1 MNNKDL
7 FKVAEEFQ
15 NILGYEKRYFMILG
29 LEGSGVKNF
38 SQCFNGPSRGTI
50 WYEAPSS
57 GLERPARSCQ
67 RLNIRNIIL
76 LQPEDTKQ

>member
-1 MNNKDL
+1 MNNVDLVEKKDL

-38 SQCFNGPSRGTI
+38 SQCFNGPSKTMG
-50 WYEAPSS
+50 
-57 GLERPARSCQ
+57 GRS
-67 RLNIRNIIL
+67 IHH
-76 LQPEDTKQ
+76 E